1 MIFPYTSRTLLSRAR
16 FVAGRWLHSACIRQT
31 KPHLR
36 QPSSPS
42 LVAAVSSTG
51 HLELHLS
58 ERVTGVMTPETITVD
73 PLWACHQCC
82 CPSCIQQGSGQRMQV
97 PPDHLIP
104 DLLKDVNQDEE
115 FIYLHWQHNPH
126 ATVLS
131 LAQVEQ
137 SLAQQLPHA
146 PATPCTHL
154 AKHDF
159 ALVAKDDYALWEC
172 LNSIAQDGACL
183 LKSAPVIVT
192 GCDNSSS
199 AAMDGVVALANRIS
213 QPQPTFYG
221 TTFDVVATDN
231 PINIA
236 YSNVALDLHQDL
248 VYYES
253 PPGLQFLHA
262 VSFPEEVTGGESI
275 LMDAFAIAQRLR
287 EAHPDAFDTL
297 TRMPMVFEKVHY
309 NRKLPVHLVAKK
321 NLITV
326 DDNDDIVD
334 VVWAPPF
341 EGVQPIRPLATSR
354 AFFDAYSCFARLIQE
369 SIDLLVEHRLQ
380 EGEMLC
386 FNNRRMLHGR
396 REFNLPEGAIRHLK
410 ASLHLEAKRMFAVHV
425 HLVCSMQLFSRTSS
439 AVLIMVCGTGYLCQ
453 HR

>member
-297 TRMPMVFEKVHY
+297 TRMPMVFEKVEP
-309 NRKLPVHLVAKK
+309 RLVDYEMDV
-321 NLITV
+321 LRRR
-326 DDNDDIVD
+326 DDGNTLMWFTTIASCPSI
-334 VVWAPPF
+334 W
-341 EGVQPIRPLATSR
+341 SR
-354 AFFDAYSCFARLIQE
+354 R
-369 SIDLLVEHRLQ
+369 
-380 EGEMLC
+380 
-386 FNNRRMLHGR
+386 
-396 REFNLPEGAIRHLK
+396 
-410 ASLHLEAKRMFAVHV
+410 
-425 HLVCSMQLFSRTSS
+425 RTSS
-439 AVLIMVCGTGYLCQ
+439 LWMTMMISSMLSGRHHSKAYNPSAPWQPVGPSLTLTAALHV
-453 HR
+453 